1 MSQNNSNTTSRP
13 TTLNRNFNA
22 PHNRITTTTTPFSFQ
37 RNATF
42 PLPNK
47 STSSNT
53 TSDNNEYFQNAVKA
67 KRKKTTPK
75 SPYPKTKPAQ
85 SSSKNPNPPPSPK
98 ELFIDC
104 GFAFY
109 QNNKLKNNTGILNVM
124 EKVNLTNP
132 NLFDDLMESLWNV
145 FAQELVTK
153 SLVDQFPDTVNQYL
167 SLSQGKSRLT
177 SQEALIYV
185 IRNSAKKKAFQIDL
199 TYQHPDFEPTS
210 GSDSSEKSSSDEDI
224 QVTNSSSR
232 QQQQTKVQCPEL
244 PIVDCRHSY
253 GPLGKGLPTLF

>member
-1 MSQNNSNTTSRP
+1 MPSRP
-13 TTLNRNFNA
+13 KEKNQHPNHHT
-22 PHNRITTTTTPFSFQ
+22 Q
-37 RNATF
+37 R
-42 PLPNK
+42 
-47 STSSNT
+47 
-53 TSDNNEYFQNAVKA
+53 
-67 KRKKTTPK
+67 
-75 SPYPKTKPAQ
+75 
-85 SSSKNPNPPPSPK
+85 PNPLNHLPKIQTPPSPK

-109 QNNKLKNNTGILNVM
+109 QNNKLKNNTGILNVK
-124 EKVNLTNP
+124 EKVDLTNP
-132 NLFDDLMESLWNV
+132 NLFDNLMESLWNV

-153 SLVDQFPDTVNQYL
+153 SLVDRFPDTVNQYL

-185 IRNSAKKKAFQIDL
+185 IKNSAKKKAFQIDL

-210 GSDSSEKSSSDEDI
+210 GSDSLEKSSSDEDI

-232 QQQQTKVQCPEL
+232 QQQQPKAQCPEL

-253 GPLGKGLPTLF
+253 GPLGKELPTLF